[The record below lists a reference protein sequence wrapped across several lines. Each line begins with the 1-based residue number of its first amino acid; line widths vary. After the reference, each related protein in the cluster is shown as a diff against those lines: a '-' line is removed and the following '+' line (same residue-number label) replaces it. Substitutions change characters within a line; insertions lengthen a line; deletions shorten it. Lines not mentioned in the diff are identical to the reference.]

1 MKALTAIFAEFTSSV
16 PAMVAYPRLSSS
28 RYVKPY
34 QRLTCGLQ
42 STSNVSTTP
51 SQIRSPSNTS
61 ITGVE
66 VTCRAMPPI
75 FFSTAH
81 LMLRI
86 RSVMAQSFAE
96 GADCPARIRHTAAT
110 ARGESDQLVAW
121 QPLGTLDDVA
131 SRA

>member
-1 MKALTAIFAEFTSSV
+1 
-16 PAMVAYPRLSSS
+16 
-28 RYVKPY
+28 
-34 QRLTCGLQ
+34 
-42 STSNVSTTP
+42 
-51 SQIRSPSNTS
+51 
-61 ITGVE
+61 
-66 VTCRAMPPI
+66 MPPI

-131 SRA
+131 SRAEVFGRLGQLWAGRLPIHSPTVLIHPTESVASSAEHADVVLVPNARLISERCRHGFAC